1 MTQDQREQRE
11 DETRRLRTNMQEQED
26 EVMTR
31 FKAIINETAFDLD
44 PLCVYVIMDKL
55 RGMHNSA
62 GISEK
67 SYKKAEQMLKVL
79 GLSKH
84 WEK

>member
-1 MTQDQREQRE
+1 MTKEQKN
-11 DETRRLRTNMQEQED
+11 DETRRLRNSMQDQED
-26 EVMTR
+26 AVMAK
-31 FKAIINETAFDLD
+31 FKTIIAETAFDLD

-84 WEK
+84 WEQA

>member
-1 MTQDQREQRE
+1 MTKEQRN
-11 DETRRLRTNMQEQED
+11 DELKRLRTSIHDKEA
-26 EVMTR
+26 EVMAQ
-31 FKAIINETAFDLD
+31 FKQIINETAFDLD

-79 GLSKH
+79 GVDKH
-84 WEK
+84 WA

>member
-1 MTQDQREQRE
+1 MTKEQRD
-11 DETRRLRTNMQEQED
+11 DERDKLRSSIQDKEEA
-26 EVMTR
+26 VMAR
-31 FKAIINETAFDLD
+31 FKEIISQTAFDLD

-62 GISEK
+62 GIPDK
-67 SYKKAEQMLKVL
+67 SYKKAEQMLRVL

-84 WEK
+84 WES

>member
-1 MTQDQREQRE
+1 MTKEQRE
-11 DETRRLRTNMQEQED
+11 DARDRLRSSIHDQEAV
-26 EVMTR
+26 VMSR
-31 FKAIINETAFDLD
+31 FKQIINETAFDLD

-67 SYKKAEQMLKVL
+67 SYKKAEQMLRVL

-84 WEK
+84 WE

>member
-1 MTQDQREQRE
+1 MTKEQR
-11 DETRRLRTNMQEQED
+11 DEERDKLRSSIQDTEAA
-26 EVMTR
+26 VMAR
-31 FKAIINETAFDLD
+31 FKAIISETAFDLD

-62 GISEK
+62 GIPDK
-67 SYKKAEQMLKVL
+67 SYKKAEQMLRVL

-84 WEK
+84 WE

>member
-1 MTQDQREQRE
+1 MTQDQRE
-11 DETRRLRTNMQEQED
+11 DETKRLRHSMQSQED
-26 EVMTR
+26 VVMTR
-31 FKAIINETAFDLD
+31 FKAIINETAFELD

-55 RGMHNSA
+55 RGIHNSA

-84 WEK
+84 WGE

>member
-1 MTQDQREQRE
+1 MTKEQQADERDKLRSSIHDREAA
-11 DETRRLRTNMQEQED
+11 
-26 EVMTR
+26 VMAQ
-31 FKAIINETAFDLD
+31 FKQIINDTAFDLD

-67 SYKKAEQMLKVL
+67 SYKKAEQMLRVL

-84 WEK
+84 WES

>member
-1 MTQDQREQRE
+1 MTENEADVK
-11 DETRRLRTNMQEQED
+11 RLRSSMQHRD
-26 EVMTR
+26 AVVMDR
-31 FKAIINETAFDLD
+31 FKQVINETAFDLD

-67 SYKKAEQMLKVL
+67 NYKKAEQMLRVL
-79 GLSKH
+79 GVNRY
-84 WEK
+84 WETP

>member
-1 MTQDQREQRE
+1 MA
-11 DETRRLRTNMQEQED
+11 
-26 EVMTR
+26 R
-31 FKAIINETAFDLD
+31 FKEIINQTAFDLD

-67 SYKKAEQMLKVL
+67 SYKKAEQMLRVL

-84 WEK
+84 WES

>member
-1 MTQDQREQRE
+1 MTEHELDVKRV
-11 DETRRLRTNMQEQED
+11 RTSMQASEA
-26 EVMTR
+26 EVMDR
-31 FKAIINETAFDLD
+31 FRKIISETAFDLD

-67 SYKKAEQMLKVL
+67 SYKKAEQMLRVL
-79 GLSKH
+79 GVNKY
-84 WEK
+84 WE

>member
-1 MTQDQREQRE
+1 MKV
-11 DETRRLRTNMQEQED
+11 QED
-26 EVMTR
+26 EAMGR
-31 FKAIINETAFDLD
+31 FKAIIAETAFDLD

-55 RGMHNSA
+55 RGLHNSA

-67 SYKKAEQMLKVL
+67 SYKKAEQMLNVL

-84 WEK
+84 LEK

>member
-1 MTQDQREQRE
+1 MTKDQRE
-11 DETRRLRTNMQEQED
+11 DERDRLRSSIHDQEAV
-26 EVMTR
+26 VMAR
-31 FKAIINETAFDLD
+31 FKQIINETAFDLD

-62 GISEK
+62 GISDK
-67 SYKKAEQMLKVL
+67 SYKKAEQMLRVL

-84 WEK
+84 WE

>member
-1 MTQDQREQRE
+1 MTKEQRE
-11 DETRRLRTNMQEQED
+11 DERDKLRSSIHDQEAQ
-26 EVMTR
+26 VMAR
-31 FKAIINETAFDLD
+31 FKDIINQTAFDLD

-67 SYKKAEQMLKVL
+67 SYKKAEQMLRVL

-84 WEK
+84 WEA